1 MGLGK
6 TVQAIAMLTSER
18 EQFGAEAF
26 GPTLVV
32 CPMSVTRQ
40 WAREIERFAPSLRV
54 HLHHGGERLTGAEL
68 VEVARSSDVV
78 ITSYDIATRDIE
90 TLSLVRW
97 DRLLL
102 DEAQDVKNPATK
114 RARALRRL
122 DARRTLA
129 MTGTP
134 IENRLDELWA
144 IMDIVNPG
152 LLGSRERFQRSFARP
167 IEANGD
173 TRALERLRAMVQPF
187 ILRRPKDSPEVEL
200 ELPQITVTK
209 EYCKLTLEQAS
220 LYQATVDRWMPRI
233 EEHERSFGRRGAVLA
248 MLSQLKQVCNHPEM
262 VLATGRPLAG
272 RSGKLERLVE
282 LLEAMPAD
290 DKALVFTQYPGFDRL
305 VPHLH
310 RRLGREIGFFHGGL
324 AARQRDEIVEAFS
337 HPDGPSILVISI
349 RAGGRGLN
357 LPAANHVFH
366 FDRWWN
372 PAVEQQAT
380 DRAYR
385 FGQHKDVF
393 VHSLICTATL
403 EERIDELLD
412 SKRELAEKVVAGRA
426 DDWLGELDLDA
437 IRAAVSLS
445 DDSVEAAA

>member
-1 MGLGK
+1 
-6 TVQAIAMLTSER
+6 
-18 EQFGAEAF
+18 
-26 GPTLVV
+26 
-32 CPMSVTRQ
+32 
-40 WAREIERFAPSLRV
+40 
-54 HLHHGGERLTGAEL
+54 
-68 VEVARSSDVV
+68 
-78 ITSYDIATRDIE
+78 
-90 TLSLVRW
+90 
-97 DRLLL
+97 
-102 DEAQDVKNPATK
+102 
-114 RARALRRL
+114 
-122 DARRTLA
+122 
-129 MTGTP
+129 
-134 IENRLDELWA
+134 
-144 IMDIVNPG
+144 
-152 LLGSRERFQRSFARP
+152 
-167 IEANGD
+167 
-173 TRALERLRAMVQPF
+173 
-187 ILRRPKDSPEVEL
+187 
-200 ELPQITVTK
+200 
-209 EYCKLTLEQAS
+209 
-220 LYQATVDRWMPRI
+220 
-233 EEHERSFGRRGAVLA
+233 
-248 MLSQLKQVCNHPEM
+248 
-262 VLATGRPLAG
+262 
-272 RSGKLERLVE
+272 
-282 LLEAMPAD
+282 
-290 DKALVFTQYPGFDRL
+290 

-324 AARQRDEIVEAFS
+324 AARQREELVEAFS